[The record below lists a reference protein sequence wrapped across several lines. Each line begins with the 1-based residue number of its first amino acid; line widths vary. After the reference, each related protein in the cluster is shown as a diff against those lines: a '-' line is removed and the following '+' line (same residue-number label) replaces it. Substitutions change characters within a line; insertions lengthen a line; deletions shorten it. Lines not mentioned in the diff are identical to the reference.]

1 MRVKQPVPRNRDKVP
16 RLNNDWRL
24 SDEVFDS
31 LHRQYHFTHEGCCD
45 VDGLNGHADLPY
57 YSPDN
62 SFLNFD
68 LEEAMIFL
76 HPPHY
81 LLLDMLNHLENI
93 RKRNPLVRAV
103 LVSPDFDI
111 FKSRLKDYTLLKEY
125 PANTADLFTSS
136 PTDDGSL
143 RNPIIPPKYKTQIW
157 LIDGVTDIKRP
168 RLDVAAQP
176 DADVSAEAAAA
187 EHLSCVDDISD
198 PITSLSAEEYQHR
211 NKYTDL
217 KPAYDFLE
225 SKGKMHCLSSLDPT
239 APDSILSVP
248 MKITDDKAAIDV
260 LIDTCSSLD
269 IVDEQFA
276 IDNHYDIKS
285 VPKQPIN
292 IAGGGRVVTS
302 RMAYIPI
309 PISDKCIKFRWVY
322 MVRNLKVATMILGMS
337 FLRDMDATIH
347 CGSSEIK
354 FPDGTVL
361 KGSTDQYSRVPC
373 AALAANKFAKLMRK
387 CKRDPSIGEFFLCV
401 LKQSDELD
409 VANIDE
415 SFQHI
420 YDDADVED
428 ITTDLGDEYT
438 DKIKQLFKEFPNIG
452 KPMTSLPPDRG
463 KFNHYINLTDENIR
477 KQRINRLSPME
488 KEELVR
494 QIKEYLEKGQIQPS
508 NSPFAFPILF
518 VKKKGGA
525 LRLCI
530 DYRAL
535 NEKTVKD
542 SYPLPHIDDLLCQ
555 LKDAKV
561 TSHLDLM
568 QGYHQVLM
576 NPKDRWKTAFQGP
589 GPGNFYEFTVM
600 GFGLTNAPA
609 TFQRLMDNVLAP
621 VLGKFVIVFLDDIC
635 IFSGNADEHL
645 DHLRQVFFILSQN
658 DLRLRIRKCIFG
670 CTTGTDYL
678 GFIIKDGTLSADP
691 KKVAA
696 VSEWP
701 LPRTQSELRS
711 FIQFCTYYHRFI
723 HHFGDCSAILT
734 DMLRKNKPSK
744 LEWSSQAKL
753 AFLSLKQRMT
763 SAPVLVLPETG
774 TQAKFTVAT
783 DASSFAIAGVLLQD
797 QGHGLQPVE
806 YYARKLKDA
815 ERNYDAYNLEA
826 LAACACIKKWR
837 VYVEGSAEQILVTDH
852 DTLRHLLK
860 EKPANLSKRQ
870 AGWVELIQPYANTLT
885 LVYRKGSMNEADP
898 ISRRSDFCAI
908 LLARSYWDGNVP
920 EGKQGFPDIMGSDV
934 ACCAIPS
941 ELSDMDRD
949 NLLNQIRLSYGN
961 DPIFR
966 QPSGSALHN
975 TKFNFDE
982 STGLWTYL
990 GRIYIPKGGDIK
1002 RRIVYECHDAV
1013 VSGHPS
1019 VNRTIAS
1026 VSSKFYFPDVKS
1038 FVKNYI
1044 DNCIICK
1051 RAKSI
1056 QQKKAATDPLPVPPH
1071 PWHTCGMD
1079 FITEFPKCCG
1089 FDTILVVIDHLT
1101 RLGHF
1106 IPCKSTITAAET
1118 AELFLKE
1125 IVRLHGVPRI
1135 IVSDRDPLFTSK
1147 FWDTLWRALG
1157 TKLNM
1162 STARRPQTDGLS
1174 ERANETLQQL
1184 LRCYACEADS
1194 NWLSQ
1199 LPVLEFCYNTQQNE
1213 SVRDSP
1219 FEVSYG
1225 FQPVKPIDMVIPVSP
1240 YAVSA
1245 KATERVQLLKDT
1257 HAAVQESLRLSK
1269 DRMAHSD
1276 TPVIEFKPGDLVYLI
1291 TKGLVIK
1298 QQRNHK
1304 LRDRQLGPFKVIR
1317 KIGNRSYAIALPKGH
1332 KLHNVFHVDKLRPA
1346 HSPQPLRQRLTVTD
1360 EATEN
1365 AADDADEFEISEI
1378 TDVKIDKFPKKR
1390 GPQLLFWTVWK
1401 TEEPSWE
1408 PYHNVH
1414 EAAALDDF
1422 FATQRWRQ
1430 FSSSMQYIE
1439 WAAQYP
1445 NRKPQQHL

>member
-1 MRVKQPVPRNRDKVP
+1 MGEQLAGFPRPPRVPPDP
-16 RLNNDWRL
+16 RLRA
-24 SDEVFDS
+24 
-31 LHRQYHFTHEGCCD
+31 HRRQ
-45 VDGLNGHADLPY
+45 
-57 YSPDN
+57 
-62 SFLNFD
+62 
-68 LEEAMIFL
+68 
-76 HPPHY
+76 
-81 LLLDMLNHLENI
+81 
-93 RKRNPLVRAV
+93 RA
-103 LVSPDFDI
+103 P
-111 FKSRLKDYTLLKEY
+111 
-125 PANTADLFTSS
+125 
-136 PTDDGSL
+136 
-143 RNPIIPPKYKTQIW
+143 RNPITPPKYKTQIW
-157 LIDGVTDIKRP
+157 LIDGITDVKRP

-187 EHLSCVDDISD
+187 DHLNYVDDSETV
-198 PITSLSAEEYQHR
+198 TSLSAAEYQHKS
-211 NKYTDL
+211 KYTDL
-217 KPAYDFLE
+217 QPAYDFLE

-239 APDSILSVP
+239 APGSILSVP
-248 MKITDDKAAIDV
+248 MKITADETAIEV

-269 IVDEQFA
+269 IVDEKFA
-276 IDNHYDIKS
+276 IDNHFDIKS
-285 VPKQPIN
+285 VPKQPIK

-302 RMAYIPI
+302 KMAYIPI
-309 PISDKCIKFRWVY
+309 PISDECTKFRWVY
-322 MVRNLKVATMILGMS
+322 MVRNLKVASMILGMS

-347 CGSSEIK
+347 CGSSKIV
-354 FPDGTVL
+354 FPNGTVM
-361 KGSTDQYSRVPC
+361 KGSSEQYSRVPC
-373 AALAANKFAKLMRK
+373 ATLAANKFAKMMRK

-409 VANIDE
+409 ITSIDE

-420 YDDADVED
+420 YDDADVND
-428 ITTDLGDEYT
+428 ISTDLGPDFTE
-438 DKIKQLFKEFPNIG
+438 KVKQLFKEFPNIG
-452 KPMTSLPPDRG
+452 KPMTSLPPDRD
-463 KFNHYINLTDENIR
+463 KFNHHINLTDENIR
-477 KQRINRLSPME
+477 KQRLNRLSPME

-518 VKKKGGA
+518 VRKKGGA

-600 GFGLTNAPA
+600 SFGLTNAPA
-609 TFQRLMDNVLAP
+609 TFQRLMDYVLAP

-645 DHLRQVFFILSQN
+645 DHLRQVFFILSKN
-658 DLRLRIRKCIFG
+658 DLRLRIKKCVFG
-670 CTTGTDYL
+670 CTSGTNYL

-691 KKVAA
+691 EKVAA

-701 LPRTQSELRS
+701 LPNTQSELRS
-711 FIQFCTYYHRFI
+711 FVQFCTYYHRFI

-734 DMLRKNKPSK
+734 DMLRKNQPSK
-744 LEWSSQAKL
+744 LNWSSQAKL
-753 AFLSLKQRMT
+753 AFLSLKQRMI
-763 SAPVLVLPETG
+763 SAPVLVLPETD
-774 TQAKFTVAT
+774 TQAMFTVAT

-920 EGKQGFPDIMGSDV
+920 EGKQVLPDAMGSDV
-934 ACCAIPS
+934 TCCAIPS
-941 ELSDMDRD
+941 VRDMVHND
-949 NLLNQIRLSYGN
+949 NLLNQIRQSYKN

-966 QPSGSALHN
+966 QPTGSAWRN
-975 TKFNFDE
+975 SKFQFDE

-990 GRIYIPKGGDIK
+990 DRIYIPKGGEIK
-1002 RRIVYECHDAV
+1002 RRIIYECHDAI

-1026 VSSKFYFPDVKS
+1026 VMSKFYFPDVRL
-1038 FVKNYI
+1038 FVKNYV
-1044 DNCIICK
+1044 DDCIICK
-1051 RAKSI
+1051 RAKMI
-1056 QQKKAATDPLPVPPH
+1056 QQKKAAVDPLPVPPH

-1079 FITEFPKCCG
+1079 FITDLPDCSG
-1089 FDTILVVIDHLT
+1089 YDSILVVIDHLT
-1101 RLGHF
+1101 RLAHF
-1106 IPCKSTITAAET
+1106 IPCKSTITAKEV

-1125 IVRLHGVPRI
+1125 IVRLHGIPII

-1174 ERANETLQQL
+1174 ERVNETLQQL

-1194 NWLSQ
+1194 NWVLQ
-1199 LPVLEFCYNTQQNE
+1199 LPVLEFCYNTQKNE
-1213 SVRDSP
+1213 AIRDAP
-1219 FEVSYG
+1219 FDVSYG
-1225 FQPVKPIDMVIPVSP
+1225 FQPVKPIDIALPISP

-1245 KATERVQLLKDT
+1245 EATERVQLLKDT

-1276 TPVIEFKPGDLVYLI
+1276 IPVTEFKHNQ
-1291 TKGLVIK
+1291 IK
-1298 QQRNHK
+1298 HK
-1304 LRDRQLGPFKVIR
+1304 QI
-1317 KIGNRSYAIALPKGH
+1317 
-1332 KLHNVFHVDKLRPA
+1332 
-1346 HSPQPLRQRLTVTD
+1346 
-1360 EATEN
+1360 
-1365 AADDADEFEISEI
+1365 
-1378 TDVKIDKFPKKR
+1378 
-1390 GPQLLFWTVWK
+1390 
-1401 TEEPSWE
+1401 
-1408 PYHNVH
+1408 
-1414 EAAALDDF
+1414 
-1422 FATQRWRQ
+1422 
-1430 FSSSMQYIE
+1430 
-1439 WAAQYP
+1439 
-1445 NRKPQQHL
+1445 